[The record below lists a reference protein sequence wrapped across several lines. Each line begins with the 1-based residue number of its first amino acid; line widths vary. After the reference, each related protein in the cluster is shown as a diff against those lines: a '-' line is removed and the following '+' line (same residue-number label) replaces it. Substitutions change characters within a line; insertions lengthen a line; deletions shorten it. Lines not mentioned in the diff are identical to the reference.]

1 MNNIIVKKE
10 HETGSEQMVYSY
22 LLLHRMGQLGVRAS

>member
-1 MNNIIVKKE
+1 MSNIIVKKE
-10 HETGSEQMVYSY
+10 HETGSGQMVYSY